1 LVLERQ
7 LRLKFGALPDEVQR
21 RIEQASEQTLLT
33 CPSGSLPPTV
43 LMKFCA

>member
-33 CPSGSLPPTV
+33 WSERILTANRLDEV
-43 LMKFCA
+43 LR